1 MKSLSHLIVGILM
14 AATIFLSAACEH
26 RDLCYDHS
34 HWTDLKVEFDW
45 SEAPDATPHTMVVY
59 LFPRDGSLPRR
70 YEITDVKNGT
80 KVRVPSGEFDAVTFN
95 GDTETLKEQGTTY
108 ANFMVTTANESLL
121 APMERDITN
130 VPPPRPDGTE
140 NDPVKQTPDK
150 VWSGSVENISIVPLE
165 TPRPLRF
172 TPKEATVT
180 YTIVLKNAKN
190 ANTGIGVS
198 VALTA
203 MAESYS
209 PWADVAVGR
218 DVTVPIG
225 LSVID
230 DTTLKG
236 EVTVFGHCPVMK
248 SERRHILTVY
258 TSKMKYYEYDVTD
271 QLHEAPDPHYITI
284 IIEGIELPAPDGTG
298 MTPSVPDWDDVVNND
313 LDMG

>member
-1 MKSLSHLIVGILM
+1 MKLRSHLIIRILM
-14 AATIFLSAACEH
+14 AVAIFLPLSCEH

-45 SEAPDATPHTMVVY
+45 SMAPDATPRTMVVY
-59 LFPRDGSLPRR
+59 LFPREGGMPRR
-70 YEITDVKNGT
+70 YEITNVKNGA
-80 KVRVPSGEFDAVTFN
+80 KIRVPSGEFDAVTFN
-95 GDTETLKEQGTTY
+95 GDTETLKEEGTTY
-108 ANFMVTTANESLL
+108 ANFVVTTANESLL
-121 APMERDITN
+121 APMERNITN

-150 VWSGSVENISIVPLE
+150 MWTGSVENISIVPLE
-165 TPRPLRF
+165 TPQPLRF
-172 TPKEATVT
+172 TPKEATAT
-180 YTIVLKNAKN
+180 YTIILKNAKN

-209 PWADVAVGR
+209 PSADVAVGR
-218 DVTVPIG
+218 DVTIPIG

-271 QLHEAPDPHYITI
+271 QLHETPDPHYITI

-313 LDMG
+313 LDML

>member
-1 MKSLSHLIVGILM
+1 M
-14 AATIFLSAACEH
+14 AVAIFLPLSCEH

-45 SEAPDATPHTMVVY
+45 SMAPDATPRTMVVY
-59 LFPRDGSLPRR
+59 LFPREGGMPRR
-70 YEITDVKNGT
+70 YEITNVKNGA
-80 KVRVPSGEFDAVTFN
+80 KIRVPSGEFDAVTFN
-95 GDTETLKEQGTTY
+95 GDTETLKEEGTTY
-108 ANFMVTTANESLL
+108 ANFVVTTANESLL
-121 APMERDITN
+121 APMERNITN

-150 VWSGSVENISIVPLE
+150 MWTGSVENISIVPLE
-165 TPRPLRF
+165 TPQPLRF
-172 TPKEATVT
+172 TPKEATAT
-180 YTIVLKNAKN
+180 YTIILKNAKN

-209 PWADVAVGR
+209 PSADVAVGR
-218 DVTVPIG
+218 DVTIPIG

-271 QLHEAPDPHYITI
+271 QLHETTDPHYITI

-313 LDMG
+313 LDML

>member
-1 MKSLSHLIVGILM
+1 M
-14 AATIFLSAACEH
+14 AVAIFLPLSCEH

-45 SEAPDATPHTMVVY
+45 SMAPDATPRTMVVY
-59 LFPRDGSLPRR
+59 LFPREGGMPRR
-70 YEITDVKNGT
+70 YEITNVKNGA
-80 KVRVPSGEFDAVTFN
+80 KIRVPSGEFDAVTFN
-95 GDTETLKEQGTTY
+95 GDTETLKEEGTTY
-108 ANFMVTTANESLL
+108 ANFVVTTANESLL
-121 APMERDITN
+121 APMERNITS

-150 VWSGSVENISIVPLE
+150 MWTGSVENISIVPLE
-165 TPRPLRF
+165 TPQPLRF
-172 TPKEATVT
+172 TPKEATAT
-180 YTIVLKNAKN
+180 YTIILKNAKN

-209 PWADVAVGR
+209 PSADVAVGR
-218 DVTVPIG
+218 DVTIPIG

-271 QLHEAPDPHYITI
+271 QLHETPDPHYITI

-313 LDMG
+313 LDML

>member
-1 MKSLSHLIVGILM
+1 MKLRSHLIIRILM
-14 AATIFLSAACEH
+14 AVAIFLPFSCEH

-45 SEAPDATPHTMVVY
+45 SMAPDATPRTMVVY
-59 LFPRDGSLPRR
+59 LFPREGGMPRR
-70 YEITDVKNGT
+70 YEITNVKNGA
-80 KVRVPSGEFDAVTFN
+80 KIRVPSGEFDAVTFN
-95 GDTETLKEQGTTY
+95 GDTETLKEEGTTY
-108 ANFMVTTANESLL
+108 ANFVVTTANESLL
-121 APMERDITN
+121 APMERNITN

-150 VWSGSVENISIVPLE
+150 MWTGSVENISIVPLE
-165 TPRPLRF
+165 TPQPLRF
-172 TPKEATVT
+172 TPKEATAT
-180 YTIVLKNAKN
+180 YTIILKNAKN

-209 PWADVAVGR
+209 PSADVAVGR
-218 DVTVPIG
+218 DVTIPIG

-271 QLHEAPDPHYITI
+271 QLHETPDPHYITI

-313 LDMG
+313 LDML

>member
-1 MKSLSHLIVGILM
+1 M
-14 AATIFLSAACEH
+14 AVAIFLPLSCEH

-45 SEAPDATPHTMVVY
+45 SMAPDATPRTMVVY
-59 LFPRDGSLPRR
+59 LFPREGGMPRR
-70 YEITDVKNGT
+70 YEITNVKNGA
-80 KVRVPSGEFDAVTFN
+80 KIRVPSGEFDAVTFN
-95 GDTETLKEQGTTY
+95 GDTETLKEEGTTY
-108 ANFMVTTANESLL
+108 ANFVVTTANESLL
-121 APMERDITN
+121 APMERNITN

-150 VWSGSVENISIVPLE
+150 MWTGSVENISIVPLE
-165 TPRPLRF
+165 TPQPLRF
-172 TPKEATVT
+172 TPKEATAT
-180 YTIVLKNAKN
+180 YTIILKNAKN

-209 PWADVAVGR
+209 PSADVAVGR
-218 DVTVPIG
+218 DVTIPIG

-271 QLHEAPDPHYITI
+271 
-284 IIEGIELPAPDGTG
+284 
-298 MTPSVPDWDDVVNND
+298 
-313 LDMG
+313 

>member
-1 MKSLSHLIVGILM
+1 M
-14 AATIFLSAACEH
+14 AVAIFLPLSCEH

-45 SEAPDATPHTMVVY
+45 SMAPDATPRTMVVY
-59 LFPRDGSLPRR
+59 LFPREGGMPRR
-70 YEITDVKNGT
+70 YEITNVKNGA
-80 KVRVPSGEFDAVTFN
+80 KIRVPSGEFDAVTFN
-95 GDTETLKEQGTTY
+95 GDTETLKEEGTTY
-108 ANFMVTTANESLL
+108 ANFVVTTANESLL
-121 APMERDITN
+121 APMERNITN

-150 VWSGSVENISIVPLE
+150 MWTGSVENISIVPLE
-165 TPRPLRF
+165 TPQPLRF
-172 TPKEATVT
+172 TPKEATAT
-180 YTIVLKNAKN
+180 YTIILKNAKN

-209 PWADVAVGR
+209 PSADVAVGR
-218 DVTVPIG
+218 DVTIPIG

-271 QLHEAPDPHYITI
+271 QLHETPDPHYITI

-313 LDMG
+313 LDML

>member
-1 MKSLSHLIVGILM
+1 MKLRSHLIIRMLM
-14 AATIFLSAACEH
+14 AVAIFLPLSCEH

-45 SEAPDATPHTMVVY
+45 SMAPDATPRTMVVY
-59 LFPRDGSLPRR
+59 LFPREGGMPRR
-70 YEITDVKNGT
+70 YEITNVKNGA
-80 KVRVPSGEFDAVTFN
+80 KIRVPSGEFDAVTFN
-95 GDTETLKEQGTTY
+95 GDTETLKEEGTTY
-108 ANFMVTTANESLL
+108 ANFVVTTANESLL
-121 APMERDITN
+121 APMERNITN

-150 VWSGSVENISIVPLE
+150 MWTGSVENISIVPLE
-165 TPRPLRF
+165 TPQPLRF
-172 TPKEATVT
+172 TPKEATAT
-180 YTIVLKNAKN
+180 YTIILKNAKN

-209 PWADVAVGR
+209 PSADVAVGR
-218 DVTVPIG
+218 DVTIPIG

-271 QLHEAPDPHYITI
+271 QLHETPDPHYITI

-313 LDMG
+313 LDML

>member
-1 MKSLSHLIVGILM
+1 M
-14 AATIFLSAACEH
+14 
-26 RDLCYDHS
+26 
-34 HWTDLKVEFDW
+34 WT
-45 SEAPDATPHTMVVY
+45 
-59 LFPRDGSLPRR
+59 
-70 YEITDVKNGT
+70 
-80 KVRVPSGEFDAVTFN
+80 
-95 GDTETLKEQGTTY
+95 
-108 ANFMVTTANESLL
+108 
-121 APMERDITN
+121 
-130 VPPPRPDGTE
+130 
-140 NDPVKQTPDK
+140 
-150 VWSGSVENISIVPLE
+150 GSVENISIVPLE
-165 TPRPLRF
+165 TPQPLRF
-172 TPKEATVT
+172 TPKEATAT
-180 YTIVLKNAKN
+180 YTIILKNAKN

-209 PWADVAVGR
+209 PSADVAVGR
-218 DVTVPIG
+218 DVTIPIG

-271 QLHEAPDPHYITI
+271 QLHETPDPHYITI

-313 LDMG
+313 LDML

>member
-1 MKSLSHLIVGILM
+1 M
-14 AATIFLSAACEH
+14 AVAIFLPFSCEH

-45 SEAPDATPHTMVVY
+45 SMAPDATPRTMVVY
-59 LFPRDGSLPRR
+59 LFPREGGMPRR
-70 YEITDVKNGT
+70 YEITNVKNGA
-80 KVRVPSGEFDAVTFN
+80 KIRVPSGEFDAVTFN
-95 GDTETLKEQGTTY
+95 GDTETLKEEGTTY
-108 ANFMVTTANESLL
+108 ANFVVTTANESLL
-121 APMERDITN
+121 APMERNITN

-150 VWSGSVENISIVPLE
+150 MWTGSVENISIVPLE
-165 TPRPLRF
+165 TPQPLRF
-172 TPKEATVT
+172 TPKEATAT
-180 YTIVLKNAKN
+180 YTIILKNAKN

-209 PWADVAVGR
+209 PSADVAVGR
-218 DVTVPIG
+218 DVTIPIG

-271 QLHEAPDPHYITI
+271 QLHETPDPHYITI

-313 LDMG
+313 LDML